1 MKLTNKTLQVLKNF
15 ASINNGL
22 MIKQGSK
29 QRTVSLT
36 RDILAEVELD
46 QEFPVE
52 FAIYDLNGF
61 LALLSTFDESG
72 DADIDFKKTHLII
85 SSGKRKLKYFYASPE
100 VIFSPPDGL
109 ELDSCDENFT
119 LALDDLKIIQKM
131 FNFGMTMLS
140 IKSDGSTIKI
150 RATNPENPSSTEF
163 DVDIDQ
169 ALPVCD
175 ASFDISLMKV
185 IQDEYNVGINENS
198 IHMKNKA
205 GDLNYWI
212 VLKD

>member
-22 MIKQGSK
+22 MVKEGSK
-29 QRTVSLT
+29 QKTVSLT
-36 RDILAEVELD
+36 CDILAEADLD

-61 LALLSTFDESG
+61 LSLLSTFDENG

-100 VIFSPPDGL
+100 VIFSPPDTV
-109 ELDSCDENFT
+109 ELNSCNENFT
-119 LALDDLKIIQKM
+119 LALEDLKIIQKM
-131 FNFGMTMLS
+131 SNFGMSMLN
-140 IKSDGSTIKI
+140 IKSDGTSIKI
-150 RATNPENPSSTEF
+150 RATNPENPASTEF
-163 DVDIDQ
+163 DVDIDDT
-169 ALPVCD
+169 LPVCD

-185 IQDEYNVGINENS
+185 IQDEYKVGINENS
-198 IHMKNKA
+198 LHMKNKSD
-205 GDLNYWI
+205 DLNYWI
-212 VLKD
+212 ALKD